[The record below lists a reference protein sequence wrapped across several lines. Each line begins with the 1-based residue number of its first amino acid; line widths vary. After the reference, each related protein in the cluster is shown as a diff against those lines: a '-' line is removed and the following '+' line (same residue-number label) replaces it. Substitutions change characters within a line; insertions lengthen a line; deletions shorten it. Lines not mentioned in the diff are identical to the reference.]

1 MRSSDPRPVI
11 TVMTL
16 AALLV
21 AGCTSTDASPSPAS
35 STAASAPASASV
47 PASQSEPSAA
57 PTTAVA
63 TPVASADAVP
73 SDDLAAFTCDLPIV
87 ESGSVPIANITD
99 VRVGTH
105 DGFDRFVIEFDQGTP
120 ELTLDRAQPPFTQ
133 DGSGLPI
140 EVRGES
146 FLALVLRGGTRQ
158 TDDGTSSFDGPT
170 EWDADLP
177 ALVHA
182 VQAGDFER
190 QSTWY
195 LGLAAESCVRV
206 LLLDG
211 PPRLVIDVEH
221 P

>member
-1 MRSSDPRPVI
+1 MWSSVPRPALIVSI
-11 TVMTL
+11 L

-21 AGCTSTDASPSPAS
+21 TACTSTEASPSAAS
-35 STAASAPASASV
+35 STAASTPATSSV
-47 PASQSEPSAA
+47 PASQPESSAA
-57 PTTAVA
+57 PSGAVA
-63 TPVASADAVP
+63 TPVESADAVP
-73 SDDLAAFTCDLPIV
+73 SADLAAFTCDLPIV

-105 DGFDRFVIEFDQGTP
+105 DGFDRFVIEFEQGTP
-120 ELTLDRAQPPFTQ
+120 ELTLDRAEPPFTQ
-133 DGSGLPI
+133 DGSGLPV

-158 TDDGTSSFDGPT
+158 TDEGTSSFDGPT

-195 LGLAAESCVRV
+195 LGLEAQSCVRL

-211 PPRLVIDVEH
+211 PPRLVIDLEH